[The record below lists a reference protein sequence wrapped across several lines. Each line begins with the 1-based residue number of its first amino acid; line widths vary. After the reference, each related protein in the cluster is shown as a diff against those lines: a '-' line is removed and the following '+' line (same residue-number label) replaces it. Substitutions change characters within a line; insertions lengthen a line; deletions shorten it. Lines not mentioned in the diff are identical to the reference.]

1 MSPNEQMYQDA
12 LNVFIQNEWEIKYNT
27 GHTTMLEKTVL
38 DMPDYLA
45 VILSIL
51 FGIIGTYFVLKRKK
65 THTVSLSLRED
76 GLLQVTGKQVAKVVQ
91 NSTELFTIAEIKTGM
106 SGGTLYTI
114 SIIATVVFFV
124 ASSAGA

>member
-1 MSPNEQMYQDA
+1 
-12 LNVFIQNEWEIKYNT
+12 
-27 GHTTMLEKTVL
+27 MLEKTVL